1 MSEYNSTLAPWRGA
15 KPSNKG
21 GAGSIEHMDSIQNIV
36 WQNRMAP
43 PTEYENALADALE
56 ALFRQNKME
65 LAEIVQGLNELG
77 MHGPDGRYWTEESF
91 QTEMARLGR

>member
-1 MSEYNSTLAPWRGA
+1 MSEYNSTLAPWRGV

-21 GAGSIEHMDSIQNIV
+21 GAGNIEQVDKIENIV

-43 PTEYENALADALE
+43 PTDYENALADALE
-56 ALFRQNKME
+56 SLFRQNKME
-65 LAEIVQGLNELG
+65 LPEIVAGLNATG

-91 QTEMARLGR
+91 QAEMARLGR